1 MIAQKGICSLG
12 LKITAAVLTAQ
23 LVVFTFLFIVTDSF
37 VSNSARESALN
48 NMQTSAADRSEI
60 IGNYIKSTGA
70 TLTAYLEAGQIYDL
84 LNDTTDEEKTSAAQK
99 YTEKFSGNLTNLEG
113 IYASS
118 WDTKVLTHTNSDV
131 IGRVTRPDE
140 EKRKPLHDAMLSTD
154 GVYNAGIIISPAS
167 GEQIISMYKAV
178 KDDNG
183 TPIGL
188 GGIGIFTN
196 GLVEQL
202 NALSSYELSAEARYF
217 LVNINT
223 GEYIFHPD
231 KDKIAT
237 VAEEKFVTDII
248 SQVREEQGICN
259 SFSYTDENGDDMIA
273 AFNDISEYGWIF
285 IMSDRSSEVLSAAAN
300 LRIIL
305 IYICIASML
314 ILAITAYYFISRMIY
329 PLKSVERAVG
339 SLGRVRLDAAEI
351 VEKYTH
357 RKDEVGNIANAVHAL
372 CFTLQNTTNDIR
384 RILGEMAN
392 GNLAVDIEKNRGF
405 YIGDF
410 AILSENLV
418 TIKSKLTEVIT
429 DIAVTAEQVNS
440 GAKQVQIASNTLSEG
455 SLEQSASIDLLAQEI
470 KTIELQARTNSGNCV
485 NARDLVDKTSDY
497 AKEVNNKMESLTKA
511 MNEINDASDMIRDV
525 IKTVEDIAFQTN
537 ILSLNASIEASRS
550 GEAGK
555 GFAVV
560 AEEVGNLA
568 RKSAEAVGDT
578 AEIIDRAA
586 NAVNNGTNITKETVA
601 SMKSLNEC
609 TVKMKR
615 IFDDISE
622 SGRQQEEMVTKI
634 TEEIECISDVV
645 QTNTETAAESTSTSS
660 GLSDQADMLKSLIDR
675 FET

>member
-1 MIAQKGICSLG
+1 M
-12 LKITAAVLTAQ
+12 
-23 LVVFTFLFIVTDSF
+23 
-37 VSNSARESALN
+37 
-48 NMQTSAADRSEI
+48 
-60 IGNYIKSTGA
+60 
-70 TLTAYLEAGQIYDL
+70 
-84 LNDTTDEEKTSAAQK
+84 
-99 YTEKFSGNLTNLEG
+99 
-113 IYASS
+113 
-118 WDTKVLTHTNSDV
+118 
-131 IGRVTRPDE
+131 
-140 EKRKPLHDAMLSTD
+140 
-154 GVYNAGIIISPAS
+154 
-167 GEQIISMYKAV
+167 
-178 KDDNG
+178 
-183 TPIGL
+183 
-188 GGIGIFTN
+188 
-196 GLVEQL
+196 
-202 NALSSYELSAEARYF
+202 
-217 LVNINT
+217 
-223 GEYIFHPD
+223 
-231 KDKIAT
+231 
-237 VAEEKFVTDII
+237 
-248 SQVREEQGICN
+248 
-259 SFSYTDENGDDMIA
+259 
-273 AFNDISEYGWIF
+273 
-285 IMSDRSSEVLSAAAN
+285 
-300 LRIIL
+300 
-305 IYICIASML
+305 
-314 ILAITAYYFISRMIY
+314 
-329 PLKSVERAVG
+329 G

>member
-1 MIAQKGICSLG
+1 
-12 LKITAAVLTAQ
+12 
-23 LVVFTFLFIVTDSF
+23 
-37 VSNSARESALN
+37 
-48 NMQTSAADRSEI
+48 MQTSAADRSEI
-60 IGNYIKSTGA
+60 IGNYIESTGSI
-70 TLTAYLEAGQIYDL
+70 LTAYLEAGQIRDL
-84 LNDTTDEEKTSAAQK
+84 MRDPADGETASAAQK
-99 YTEKFSGNLTNLEG
+99 YTEDFSGNLTNLEG

-118 WDTKVLTHTNSDV
+118 WDTKVLTHTNGEV
-131 IGRVTRPDE
+131 IGAVTRPDE
-140 EKRKPLHDAMLSTD
+140 EKRKPLHDAILSTD

-178 KDDNG
+178 KDDGGN
-183 TPIGL
+183 PIGL

-196 GLVEQL
+196 GLVDQL
-202 NALSSYELSAEARYF
+202 NALSSYELSTEARYF
-217 LVNINT
+217 LVNIKT

-231 KDKIAT
+231 KNKIAT
-237 VAEEKFVTDII
+237 PAEEKFVADII
-248 SQVREEQGICN
+248 SKTVAEPGSCG
-259 SFSYTDENGDDMIA
+259 SFSYKDENGVDMIA
-273 AFNDISEYGWIF
+273 AFNDISEYGWAF
-285 IMSDRSSEVLSAAAN
+285 IMSDKASEVLSDALN

-314 ILAITAYYFISRMIY
+314 ILAVTAYYFISRMIS

-339 SLGRVRLDAAEI
+339 SLGRVRLDAAEF

-440 GAKQVQIASNTLSEG
+440 GAKQVQIASNTLSQG
-455 SLEQSASIDLLAQEI
+455 SVEQSASIDLLAREI
-470 KTIELQARTNSGNCV
+470 KSIEQQARTNSRNCV
-485 NARDLVDKTSDY
+485 NARDLMDQTSDY
-497 AKEVNNKMESLTKA
+497 AREVNSKMESLTNA
-511 MNEINDASDMIRDV
+511 MNEINEASNMIREV

-537 ILSLNASIEASRS
+537 MLSLNASIEASRS
-550 GEAGK
+550 GESGK

-568 RKSAEAVGDT
+568 KKSTEAVGDT
-578 AEIIDRAA
+578 ADIIDRAV
-586 NAVNNGTNITKETVA
+586 NAVNNGTIITKETVS

-634 TEEIECISDVV
+634 TEEIDCISDVV